1 MTAEPSERDKLLEYL
16 KRVTVNLS
24 DARGELRRVE
34 ERMTEPIAIVGMS
47 CRYPGEVRS
56 PEELWRLVAEGGD
69 AISDFPT
76 DRGWDLGRLY
86 DPDPDRPGTT
96 YARSGGFLRDPANFD
111 PAFFEISRREA
122 LAMDPQQRLLL
133 EGAWEALE
141 HGGIDPT
148 SLRGSD
154 AGVFAG
160 VMYQDYGFA
169 AGMCARKD
177 ELEAYAMIGSA
188 GSVFSGRVAY
198 TFGLEGPAL
207 TVDTACSSSLVAL
220 HLACA
225 SLRRGECS
233 LALAGGVTVMATP
246 GVLVSFARQRGLSPD
261 GRCKAFGAHADG
273 VGWGEGAGVLA
284 LERLSDAQRNGH
296 RVLALIRGSA
306 VNQDGASNGLTAPN
320 GPSQERV
327 IRQALANAGLSP
339 ADVDAVEAHGTGTT
353 LGDPIEAQALLA
365 TYGRERDSEPLRL
378 GSIKSNIGHAQ
389 AAAGIAGVIK
399 MVMAL
404 RHEQLPP
411 TLHADEPSPH
421 VDWSAG
427 DVRLLTDAEPW
438 PRSARAR
445 RAGVSSFGI
454 SGTNAHVILEEA
466 PATEPKPAAGAALQP
481 SGETPLQHGGALA
494 PATEPK
500 PAAGAV
506 ALLPLVVSAKTS
518 AALRGQAGALRAWLG
533 QHPEVALADVA
544 VALAT
549 TRTLFEQ
556 RAAIVGGDPL
566 AGLDALHRGDIA
578 PNVIHHTAPAASTAR
593 KTAFLFSGQGSQ
605 RPGMGREL
613 YDSYPAF
620 AAALDETCAHLD
632 AGLQTLMFNGPASQ
646 LDRTEHTQPALFA
659 LQVALYR
666 LLESLAIT
674 PAILIGHSV
683 GEVAAAHV
691 AGILSLPDACTL
703 VSARGRLMGAL
714 PATGAMLAIEAAEH
728 ELTLPDG
735 ATLAAINGPR
745 AIVISG
751 NSDTINQ
758 LQAHW
763 HTNGRKTTRL
773 LVSHAFHSHHMDPI
787 LDDFRT
793 IAETLTYT
801 PQPSRSSQTSPAT
814 SPTTTS
820 PPPTTGSNTPATP
833 SASPTASTPS
843 TTPA

>member
-1 MTAEPSERDKLLEYL
+1 R
-16 KRVTVNLS
+16 
-24 DARGELRRVE
+24 
-34 ERMTEPIAIVGMS
+34 
-47 CRYPGEVRS
+47 
-56 PEELWRLVAEGGD
+56 
-69 AISDFPT
+69 
-76 DRGWDLGRLY
+76 
-86 DPDPDRPGTT
+86 
-96 YARSGGFLRDPANFD
+96 
-111 PAFFEISRREA
+111 
-122 LAMDPQQRLLL
+122 
-133 EGAWEALE
+133 
-141 HGGIDPT
+141 
-148 SLRGSD
+148 
-154 AGVFAG
+154 
-160 VMYQDYGFA
+160 
-169 AGMCARKD
+169 
-177 ELEAYAMIGSA
+177 
-188 GSVFSGRVAY
+188 
-198 TFGLEGPAL
+198 
-207 TVDTACSSSLVAL
+207 
-220 HLACA
+220 
-225 SLRRGECS
+225 
-233 LALAGGVTVMATP
+233 
-246 GVLVSFARQRGLSPD
+246 
-261 GRCKAFGAHADG
+261 
-273 VGWGEGAGVLA
+273 
-284 LERLSDAQRNGH
+284 RNGH

-320 GPSQERV
+320 RPSQERV
-327 IRQALANAGLSP
+327 IRQALASAGLSP
-339 ADVDAVEAHGTGTT
+339 AEVEAVEGHGTGTP

-389 AAAGIAGVIK
+389 AAAGIGGVIK

-438 PRSARAR
+438 PRSERAR

-466 PATEPKPAAGAALQP
+466 PATEPKPAAGA
-481 SGETPLQHGGALA
+481 
-494 PATEPK
+494 
-500 PAAGAV
+500 V
-506 ALLPLVVSAKTS
+506 ALLPLVVSAKTP

-566 AGLDALHRGDIA
+566 AGLDALHRGDLA

-659 LQVALYR
+659 LQIALYR

-674 PAILIGHSV
+674 PDILIGHSV
-683 GEVAAAHV
+683 GELAAAHV

-751 NSDTINQ
+751 NSDTINE

-763 HTNGRKTTRL
+763 HTHGRKTTRL
-773 LVSHAFHSHHMDPI
+773 PVSHAFHSHHMDPI

-801 PQPSRSSQTSPAT
+801 P
-814 SPTTTS
+814 PTIAIVS
-820 PPPTTGSNTPATP
+820 NLTGNLADNHIATP
-833 SASPTASTPS
+833 NY
-843 TTPA
+843 